1 MKEQENKDN
10 SGNQETRHPSLR
22 EGLGGPLSR
31 VFDIALREL
40 DIIVRKNQI
49 YGFCTLLF
57 PLLLVLFF
65 TSMLNEGLPQD
76 LPIGVVDL
84 DNSSTSRGL
93 IRNLDAMQ
101 SSRVMYRFA
110 NITEAR
116 NAMQEGKV
124 YAYLYIPDG
133 TAAKLLAGRQPKISY
148 YYTMTCLS
156 AGSMASKDL
165 KTLGMLGSMAV
176 GRAKL
181 SAKGATSRQIRAALQ
196 PVNIDAHMIANPHGS
211 YNYSLTTVFVPGIL
225 MLFMALLSAYSLGM
239 ELKFDT
245 GKEWL
250 ALADGN
256 IVVAIIGKYLVH
268 ALVFLLVIFIY
279 LYYIFNV
286 LHFPH
291 LGGVWSIVRLTLLQ
305 VAASL
310 GFGIFAFG
318 LMPSLRMSMSISS
331 LWFVLGI
338 SMCGSAFP
346 VMGMDPPLQAMSWLF
361 PLRHYW
367 MLYQTTVLNGF
378 PVIDAWFHLVALVA
392 FTLLPWFVLRK
403 VKNAML
409 NYVYI
414 P

>member
-1 MKEQENKDN
+1 MKYFSQI
-10 SGNQETRHPSLR
+10 GN
-22 EGLGGPLSR
+22 
-31 VFDIALREL
+31 IALREL
-40 DIIVRKNQI
+40 GILAKNRI
-49 YGFCTLLF
+49 YGFCMIVF

-65 TSMLNEGLPQD
+65 TTMLDEGLPRD
-76 LPIGVVDL
+76 LPIGVVDQ
-84 DNSSTSRGL
+84 DNSATSRGL

-101 SSRVMYRFA
+101 NSRVVYHFA

-124 YAYLYIPDG
+124 YGYLYIPEG
-133 TAAKLLAGRQPKISY
+133 TASKLLSGQQPKISY
-148 YYTMTCLS
+148 YYTMTCMT

-165 KTLGMLGSMAV
+165 KTIGSLGSAAV
-176 GRAKL
+176 GQATL
-181 SAKGATSRQIRAALQ
+181 SAKGATPGQIKAALQ
-196 PVNIDAHMIANPHGS
+196 PITIDAHMIANPQGS

-225 MLFMALLSAYSLGM
+225 MLFMALLSAYAVGTEM
-239 ELKFDT
+239 KFDT

-250 ALADGN
+250 RMADNN
-256 IVVAIIGKYLVH
+256 IVVAILGKYLVH

-279 LYYIFNV
+279 QYYIFGV
-286 LHFPH
+286 LHFPR
-291 LGGVWSIVRLTLLQ
+291 LGGVWSIVRLSLLQ
-305 VAASL
+305 VAGGL
-310 GFGIFAFG
+310 GFGIFSFG

-331 LWFVLGI
+331 LWSVLSI

-346 VMGMDPPLQAMSWLF
+346 VPGMDAPLQAMSWLF

-367 MLYQTTVLNGF
+367 MIYQATVLNGF
-378 PVIDAWFHLVALVA
+378 PVIDVWFHLVALVA

>member
-1 MKEQENKDN
+1 MKYISQF
-10 SGNQETRHPSLR
+10 
-22 EGLGGPLSR
+22 
-31 VFDIALREL
+31 FDIVLREL
-40 DIIVRKNQI
+40 NIIVRKNRI
-49 YGFCTLLF
+49 YGFCMVVF
-57 PLLLVLFF
+57 PVLLVVFF
-65 TSMLNEGLPQD
+65 TTMLDDGLPQD
-76 LPIGVVDL
+76 LPIGVVDH
-84 DNSSTSRGL
+84 DNSATSRSL

-101 SSRVMYRFA
+101 NSRVVYRFA
-110 NITEAR
+110 SVTEAR

-124 YAYLYIPDG
+124 FAYLYIPEG
-133 TAAKLLAGRQPKISY
+133 TAAKLMSGRQPDISY
-148 YYTMTCLS
+148 YYTMTCMT

-165 KTLGMLGSMAV
+165 KTISMLGSAAV
-176 GRAKL
+176 GQATL
-181 SAKGATSRQIRAALQ
+181 SAKGATKEQIRTALQ
-196 PVNIDAHMIANPHGS
+196 AVTIDAHMIANPQGS

-225 MLFMALLSAYSLGM
+225 MLFMALLSAYALGM
-239 ELKFDT
+239 EMKFDS

-250 ALADGN
+250 ARAGN
-256 IVVAIIGKYLVH
+256 NILVAILGKYIVH
-268 ALVFLLVIFIY
+268 ALVFLLVIFSY
-279 LYYIFNV
+279 QYYIFNV

-305 VAASL
+305 VAASI

-331 LWFVLGI
+331 LWMVLGI

-346 VMGMDPPLQAMSWLF
+346 VAGMDPPLQAMSWLF

-367 MLYQTTVLNGF
+367 MLYQATVLNGF
-378 PVIDAWFHLVALVA
+378 PVIDVWFHLVALVA

-403 VKNAML
+403 VKIAML

>member
-1 MKEQENKDN
+1 MKYISQF
-10 SGNQETRHPSLR
+10 
-22 EGLGGPLSR
+22 
-31 VFDIALREL
+31 FDIVLREL
-40 DIIVRKNQI
+40 NIIVRKNRI
-49 YGFCTLLF
+49 YGFCMVVF
-57 PLLLVLFF
+57 PVLLVVFF
-65 TSMLNEGLPQD
+65 TTMLDDGLPQD
-76 LPIGVVDL
+76 LPIGVVDH
-84 DNSSTSRGL
+84 DNSATSRSL

-101 SSRVMYRFA
+101 NSRVVYRFA
-110 NITEAR
+110 SVTEAR

-124 YAYLYIPDG
+124 FAYLYIPEG
-133 TAAKLLAGRQPKISY
+133 TAAKLMAGRQPDISY
-148 YYTMTCLS
+148 YYTMTCMT

-165 KTLGMLGSMAV
+165 KTISMLGSAAV
-176 GRAKL
+176 GQATL
-181 SAKGATSRQIRAALQ
+181 SAKGATKEQIRTALQ
-196 PVNIDAHMIANPHGS
+196 AVTIDAHMIANPQGS

-225 MLFMALLSAYSLGM
+225 MLFMALLSAYALGM
-239 ELKFDT
+239 EMKFDS

-250 ALADGN
+250 ARAGN
-256 IVVAIIGKYLVH
+256 NILVAILGKYIVH
-268 ALVFLLVIFIY
+268 ALVFLLVIFSY
-279 LYYIFNV
+279 QYYIFNV

-305 VAASL
+305 VAASI

-331 LWFVLGI
+331 LWMVLGI

-346 VMGMDPPLQAMSWLF
+346 VAGMDPPLQAMSWLF

-367 MLYQTTVLNGF
+367 MLYQATVLNGF
-378 PVIDAWFHLVALVA
+378 PVIDVWFHLVALVA

-403 VKNAML
+403 VKIAML

>member
-1 MKEQENKDN
+1 MKYI
-10 SGNQETRHPSLR
+10 
-22 EGLGGPLSR
+22 SR
-31 VFDIALREL
+31 FFDIVLREL
-40 DIIVRKNQI
+40 NIIVRKNRI
-49 YGFCTLLF
+49 YGFCMVVF
-57 PLLLVLFF
+57 PVLLVVFF
-65 TSMLNEGLPQD
+65 TTMLDDGLPQD
-76 LPIGVVDL
+76 LPIGVVDH
-84 DNSSTSRGL
+84 DNSATSRSL

-101 SSRVMYRFA
+101 NSRVVYRFA
-110 NITEAR
+110 SVTEAR

-124 YAYLYIPDG
+124 FAYLYIPEG
-133 TAAKLLAGRQPKISY
+133 TAAKLMAGRQPDISY
-148 YYTMTCLS
+148 YYTMTCMT

-165 KTLGMLGSMAV
+165 KTISMLGSAAV
-176 GRAKL
+176 GQATL
-181 SAKGATSRQIRAALQ
+181 SAKGATKEQIRTALQ
-196 PVNIDAHMIANPHGS
+196 AVTIDAHMIANPQGS

-225 MLFMALLSAYSLGM
+225 MLFMALLSAYALGM
-239 ELKFDT
+239 EMKFDS

-250 ALADGN
+250 ARAGN
-256 IVVAIIGKYLVH
+256 NILVAILGKYIVH
-268 ALVFLLVIFIY
+268 ALVFLLVIFSY
-279 LYYIFNV
+279 QYYIFNV

-305 VAASL
+305 VAASI

-331 LWFVLGI
+331 LWMVLGI
-338 SMCGSAFP
+338 SMCGAAFP
-346 VMGMDPPLQAMSWLF
+346 VAGMDPPLQAMSWLF

-367 MLYQTTVLNGF
+367 MLYQSTVLNGF
-378 PVIDAWFHLVALVA
+378 PVIDVWFHLVALVA

>member
-1 MKEQENKDN
+1 MKYLTNI
-10 SGNQETRHPSLR
+10 GH
-22 EGLGGPLSR
+22 
-31 VFDIALREL
+31 VALREL
-40 DIIVRKNQI
+40 DIIVRKNRI
-49 YGFCTLLF
+49 YGFCMVVF
-57 PLLLVLFF
+57 PVLLVVFF
-65 TSMLNEGLPQD
+65 TTMLDDGLPQD
-76 LPIGVVDL
+76 LPIGVVDH
-84 DNSSTSRGL
+84 DNSATSRSL

-101 SSRVMYRFA
+101 NSRVVYRFA
-110 NITEAR
+110 SVTEAR

-124 YAYLYIPDG
+124 FAYLYIPEG
-133 TAAKLLAGRQPKISY
+133 TAAKLMAGRQPDISY
-148 YYTMTCLS
+148 YYTMTCMT

-165 KTLGMLGSMAV
+165 KTISMLGSAAV
-176 GRAKL
+176 GQATL
-181 SAKGATSRQIRAALQ
+181 SAKGATKEQIRTALQ
-196 PVNIDAHMIANPHGS
+196 AVTIDAHMIANPQGS

-225 MLFMALLSAYSLGM
+225 MLFMALLSAYALGM
-239 ELKFDT
+239 EMKFDS

-250 ALADGN
+250 ARAGN
-256 IVVAIIGKYLVH
+256 NILVAILGKYIVH
-268 ALVFLLVIFIY
+268 ALVFLLVIFSY
-279 LYYIFNV
+279 QYYIFNV

-305 VAASL
+305 VAASI

-331 LWFVLGI
+331 LWMVLGI

-346 VMGMDPPLQAMSWLF
+346 VAGMDPPLQAMSWLF

-367 MLYQTTVLNGF
+367 MLYQATVLNGF
-378 PVIDAWFHLVALVA
+378 PVIDVWFHLVALVA

-403 VKNAML
+403 VKIAML

>member
-1 MKEQENKDN
+1 MKYISQF
-10 SGNQETRHPSLR
+10 
-22 EGLGGPLSR
+22 
-31 VFDIALREL
+31 FDIVLREL
-40 DIIVRKNQI
+40 NIIVRKNRI
-49 YGFCTLLF
+49 YGFCMVVF
-57 PLLLVLFF
+57 PVLLVFFF
-65 TSMLNEGLPQD
+65 TTMLDDGLPQD
-76 LPIGVVDL
+76 LPIGVVDH
-84 DNSSTSRGL
+84 DNSATSRSL

-101 SSRVMYRFA
+101 NSRVVYRFA
-110 NITEAR
+110 SVTEAR

-124 YAYLYIPDG
+124 FAYLYIPEG
-133 TAAKLLAGRQPKISY
+133 TAAKLMAGRQPDISY
-148 YYTMTCLS
+148 YYTMTCMT

-165 KTLGMLGSMAV
+165 KTISMLGSAAV
-176 GRAKL
+176 GQATL
-181 SAKGATSRQIRAALQ
+181 SAKGATKEQIRTALQ
-196 PVNIDAHMIANPHGS
+196 AVTIDAHMIANPQGS

-225 MLFMALLSAYSLGM
+225 MLFMALLSAYALGM
-239 ELKFDT
+239 EMKFDS

-250 ALADGN
+250 ARAGN
-256 IVVAIIGKYLVH
+256 NILVAILGKYIVH
-268 ALVFLLVIFIY
+268 ALVFLLVIFSY
-279 LYYIFNV
+279 QYYIFNV

-305 VAASL
+305 VAASI

-331 LWFVLGI
+331 LWMVLGI

-346 VMGMDPPLQAMSWLF
+346 VAGMDPPLQAMSWLF

-367 MLYQTTVLNGF
+367 MLYQATVLNGF
-378 PVIDAWFHLVALVA
+378 PVIDVWFHLVALVA

-403 VKNAML
+403 VKIAML

>member
-1 MKEQENKDN
+1 MKYISQI
-10 SGNQETRHPSLR
+10 GN
-22 EGLGGPLSR
+22 
-31 VFDIALREL
+31 IALREL
-40 DIIVRKNQI
+40 GILAKNRI
-49 YGFCTLLF
+49 YGFCMIVF

-65 TSMLNEGLPQD
+65 TTMLDEGLPQD
-76 LPIGVVDL
+76 LPIGVVDQ
-84 DNSSTSRGL
+84 DNSATSRGL

-101 SSRVMYRFA
+101 NSRVVYHFA

-124 YAYLYIPDG
+124 YGYLYIPEG
-133 TAAKLLAGRQPKISY
+133 TASKLLSGRQPKISY
-148 YYTMTCLS
+148 YYTMTCMT

-165 KTLGMLGSMAV
+165 KTIGSLGSAAV
-176 GRAKL
+176 GQATL
-181 SAKGATSRQIRAALQ
+181 SAKGATSGQIKAALQ
-196 PVNIDAHMIANPHGS
+196 PITIDAHMIANPQGS

-225 MLFMALLSAYSLGM
+225 MLFMALLSAYAVGTEM
-239 ELKFDT
+239 KFDT

-250 ALADGN
+250 RMADNN
-256 IVVAIIGKYLVH
+256 IVVAILGKYLVH

-279 LYYIFNV
+279 QYYIFGV
-286 LHFPH
+286 LHFPR
-291 LGGVWSIVRLTLLQ
+291 LGGVWSIVRLSLLQ
-305 VAASL
+305 VAGGL
-310 GFGIFAFG
+310 GFGIFSFG

-331 LWFVLGI
+331 LWSVLSI

-346 VMGMDPPLQAMSWLF
+346 VPGMDAPLQAMSWLF

-367 MLYQTTVLNGF
+367 MIYQATVLNGF
-378 PVIDAWFHLVALVA
+378 PVIDVWFHLVALVA